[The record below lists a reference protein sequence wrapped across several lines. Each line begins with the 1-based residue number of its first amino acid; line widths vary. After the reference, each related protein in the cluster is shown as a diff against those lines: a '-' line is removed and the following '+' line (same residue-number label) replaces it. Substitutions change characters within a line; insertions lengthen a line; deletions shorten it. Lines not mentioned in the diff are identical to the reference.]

1 MRFLVL
7 SDTHGDR
14 TRMTRAL
21 DYLEALKPDALLH
34 LGDCTRDGEFLARE
48 MRLPLH
54 AVCGNCD
61 AFSSLYPSEEVLEVE
76 GARLFLTHGHRYGV
90 KEDLLRLTYAAKERG
105 CGAALFGHTHVPL
118 LKREEGLLLLN
129 PGSLCRPLLAGE
141 GGLALCKVEKGSVS
155 ATLLPY
161 ALRP

>member
-21 DYLEALKPDALLH
+21 DYLTALKPDALLH

-48 MRLPLH
+48 LRLPLH

-76 GARLFLTHGHRYGV
+76 GARLFLTHGHKTPKCMKKGYV
-90 KEDLLRLTYAAKERG
+90 
-105 CGAALFGHTHVPL
+105 LFNGHFHVPAFEE
-118 LKREEGLLLLN
+118 REN
-129 PGSLCRPLLAGE
+129 YTYVNC
-141 GGLALCKVEKGSVS
+141 GSVS
-155 ATLLPY
+155 IPKENSPHSYLVLEDGKLLWKDVETG
-161 ALRP
+161 AVFKRAEL